1 MKQKNCFRQQSRNH
15 DGPERLLSA
24 KGGRDQNHPLLNKGE
39 QVSWTIDIRNS
50 EKFNELG
57 NKYTRVE
64 IKFK

>member
-1 MKQKNCFRQQSRNH
+1 MKQTIRNTVQSERIE
-15 DGPERLLSA
+15 GPLCA

-50 EKFNELG
+50 EKFSKLG